1 MPFIVYA
8 LIWAVL
14 FTASYLT
21 MCWRAK
27 LLHLVYDAS
36 DFNPTLIV
44 SLIVPPIGII
54 FALAD
59 IAAFKLGLR
68 KSGDFMI

>member
-1 MPFIVYA
+1 MPFIGYA

-14 FTASYLT
+14 FTISYLM

-44 SLIVPPIGII
+44 SLVVPVVGIV

-59 IAAFKLGLR
+59 IAAFKLGFR
-68 KSGDFMI
+68 KPGDFMI